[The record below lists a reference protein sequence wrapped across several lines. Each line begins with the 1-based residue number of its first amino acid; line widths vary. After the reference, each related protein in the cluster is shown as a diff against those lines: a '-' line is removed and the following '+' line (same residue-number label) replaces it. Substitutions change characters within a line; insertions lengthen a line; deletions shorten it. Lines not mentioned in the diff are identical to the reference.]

1 MVYRD
6 YVEKKAGQT
15 HEADGLMREIREFL
29 QIQGLTSVRVLN
41 RYDAEN
47 LEEES
52 IEESEDSNSNEENV
66 VTTEK
71 KDKISDVEFVKIRFC
86 GCCGKYY
93 DSEGNEVDLLR

>member
-1 MVYRD
+1 MVYRV

-47 LEEES
+47 LEEELFS
-52 IEESEDSNSNEENV
+52 YAVRTVFSEPQVD
-66 VTTEK
+66 
-71 KDKISDVEFVKIRFC
+71 DVSFTVP
-86 GCCGKYY
+86 
-93 DSEGNEVDLLR
+93 